1 MPWTVES
8 PPSCAKNWTD
18 AEKKKC
24 VAAGNARLRDG
35 GSDEDAIF
43 ACIHAAG
50 KSKGQKAMGDEL
62 SAKVT
67 VKAVGDDEGDWALDI
82 LAAPFGSETNRDTQK
97 QWFDQETNFQEDRY
111 PTPPIVFY
119 HGMTDGLRA
128 KKDTPEYLGMTI
140 KRWVDAA
147 GVWVK
152 TILDKATPSARQVWD
167 AAKKGLARASS
178 GTAEHLQRTDDNGY
192 IREWPIVEVSVFD
205 MTAGRQP
212 VNKYAVAIPS
222 VKALYEKAGIELP
235 RELEDPEAGP
245 KAVKAAVLAGAK
257 ADVSNLTEDKHDMEK
272 QEVQELV
279 GTAIAEAL
287 KAQADATAVAAV
299 KAEEDAVAEAA
310 KIKAVKE
317 EAVEAY
323 KKELAVKANRLH
335 SPGEGVIIARYGD
348 TRRYDN
354 LDVGEHALLVQMLES
369 AQFVRL
375 GNKRATDA
383 CMKALALKIESEAEK
398 SEAANLANFAL
409 KALPIKANE
418 INRTTLTSYGDEW
431 IGVAYSH
438 DLWAKIRSGA
448 WVMDRLMS
456 KGRVVS
462 IPDGFE
468 SGVIPLE
475 SADPTWY
482 KIAQGSTATSG
493 RPDVTATASKVGTG
507 QQTID
512 IVKMACRVM
521 YTGEMT
527 EDSLIRWITQARRQ
541 IVESGQEQFD
551 HAIINGDTETGA
563 STNINDIAGTPAATE
578 VFMLVNGF
586 RKLPLITNTANATSG
601 GALADTDFLDVVKLL
616 GGAGKNARD
625 QAAVTLIVDG
635 NVYWKALEMATVKTK
650 DVWQNATLESGKLT
664 GIWGFELK
672 PSWMMH
678 FDESGVI
685 TAAYE
690 LKVNSAGKLDI
701 DTNTNNTKG
710 AILAVR
716 WDQWAIAWKRR
727 MTLETSRWPE
737 SDTNQIV
744 AIARW
749 GLAYRDTEASAIS
762 YNLTV

>member
-1 MPWTVES
+1 MPWDKWKVDGEWCVFRKNADGERMGATLGCHGTPEKADGQLAALYANEPSAKATV
-8 PPSCAKNWTD
+8 
-18 AEKKKC
+18 
-24 VAAGNARLRDG
+24 
-35 GSDEDAIF
+35 
-43 ACIHAAG
+43 
-50 KSKGQKAMGDEL
+50 KAMGD
-62 SAKVT
+62 
-67 VKAVGDDEGDWALDI
+67 DEGEWVLDI
-82 LAAPFGSETNRDTQK
+82 LAAPFGSETDRDSQDE
-97 QWFDQETNFQEDRY
+97 WFDGETNFREALY
-111 PTPPIVFY
+111 GTPPIVFY

-128 KKDTPEYLGMTI
+128 KEDTPEYLGNTI

-152 TILDKATPSARQVWD
+152 TILDKTMPRARQVWE
-167 AAKKGLARASS
+167 AAQQFEAGASS
-178 GTAEHLQRTDDNGY
+178 GSAINLSRVDPNGH
-192 IREWPIVEVSVFD
+192 IREWPMTEVSVFD
-205 MTAGRQP
+205 ITPMRQP
-212 VNKYAVAIPS
+212 VHKYAVAIPS
-222 VKALYEKAGIELP
+222 VKALYQKAGIELP
-235 RELEDPEAGP
+235 RELENPGAGP
-245 KAVKAAVLAGAK
+245 EAVKAAVLAGAK
-257 ADVSNLTEDKHDMEK
+257 ADVSNLTEDKHEMEEK
-272 QEVQELV
+272 EVKK
-279 GTAIAEAL
+279 IAGEIAQAAVTEAL
-287 KAQADATAVAAV
+287 KAQAESNT
-299 KAEEDAVAEAA
+299 KAIEASEAEAA
-310 KIKAVKE
+310 KIKAAQD
-317 EAVEAY
+317 EAVDAY

-335 SPGEGVIIARYGD
+335 TPGEGMNIARYGD

-369 AQFVRL
+369 AQYVRP

-383 CMKALALKIESEAEK
+383 AIKALALKIESQAEK

-418 INRTTLTSYGDEW
+418 INRTTLSSYGDEW

-438 DLWAKIRSGA
+438 DLWEKIRAGA

-456 KGRVVS
+456 QGRIVS
-462 IPDGFE
+462 IPDGYE

-493 RPDVTATASKVGTG
+493 RPDVTATASKVGTA
-507 QQTID
+507 QKTID

-527 EDSLIRWITQARRQ
+527 EDSLIAWIAQARRQ
-541 IVESGQEQFD
+541 IVESGAEQFD
-551 HAIINGDTETGA
+551 HALINGDTETGGT
-563 STNINDIAGTPAATE
+563 TNINDIGGTPAATE

-586 RKLPLITNTANATSG
+586 RKLPLITNTANSRSG
-601 GALADTDFLDVVKLL
+601 GALADTDFLETIKLL

-635 NVYWKALEMATVKTK
+635 NVYWKSLEMSTVKTK
-650 DVWQNATLESGKLT
+650 DVWANATLENGKLT
-664 GIWGFELK
+664 GIWGFELR

-678 FDESGVI
+678 FDESGSV
-685 TAAYE
+685 TGAYE
-690 LKVNSAGKLDI
+690 LKADSAGKVNLD
-701 DTNTNNTKG
+701 TTTNNTKG

-716 WDQWAIAWKRR
+716 WDQWALAWKRR

-762 YNLTV
+762 YNISV

>member
-1 MPWTVES
+1 MPWTVEN

-24 VAAGNARLRDG
+24 VAAGNATLRDG
-35 GSDEDAIF
+35 GSDQDAIF

-50 KSKGQKAMGDEL
+50 KTAKA
-62 SAKVT
+62 T
-67 VKAVGDDEGDWALDI
+67 VKAVGDDEGDWAIDI
-82 LAAPFGSETNRDTQK
+82 LAAPFGSAADRDSQNE
-97 QWFDQETNFQEDRY
+97 WFDDQTNFQEGRY

-128 KKDTPEYLGMTI
+128 KEDTPEYLGMTV

-147 GVWVK
+147 GVWVR
-152 TILDKATPSARQVWD
+152 TVLDKTMPRARQVWE

-178 GTAEHLQRTDDNGY
+178 GSAEHLQRTDDNGY
-192 IREWPIVEVSVFD
+192 IREWPMVEVSVFD
-205 MTAGRQP
+205 LTEGRQP

-222 VKALYEKAGIELP
+222 VKALYEQAGIELP
-235 RELEDPEAGP
+235 RELENPEAGP
-245 KAVKAAVLAGAK
+245 EAVKAAALAGAK
-257 ADVSNLTEDKHDMEK
+257 TDVSNLMEDKHEMEE
-272 QEVQELV
+272 QEVKQIATEIAMAAV
-279 GTAIAEAL
+279 AEAL
-287 KAQADATAVAAV
+287 KAQAVANTAAAEA
-299 KAEEDAVAEAA
+299 AEAAAA
-310 KIKAVKE
+310 KIKAAQD

-335 SPGEGVIIARYGD
+335 TPGEGVNIARYGD

-369 AQFVRL
+369 AQFVGPR
-375 GNKRATDA
+375 NSRASDA

-418 INRTTLTSYGDEW
+418 INRTTLASYGDEW

-438 DLWAKIRSGA
+438 DLWEKIRSGS

-456 KGRVVS
+456 QGRIVN
-462 IPDGFE
+462 IPDGYE

-493 RPDVTATASKVGTG
+493 RPDVTVTASKVGTA

-512 IVKMACRVM
+512 IVKMACRAM

-527 EDSLIRWITQARRQ
+527 EDSLIGWIVQARRQ
-541 IVESGQEQFD
+541 IVESGSEQFA

-586 RKLPLITNTANATSG
+586 RKLPLITNTANAVSG

-625 QAAVTLIVDG
+625 QAKVTLIPDG

-678 FDESGVI
+678 YDESGVI
-685 TAAYE
+685 TGAYE

-701 DTNTNNTKG
+701 DTNTNNTLG

-749 GLAYRDTEASAIS
+749 GLKYRDTEASALS
-762 YNLTV
+762 YNISV

>member
-1 MPWTVES
+1 MPWDKRKVDGEW
-8 PPSCAKNWTD
+8 CVYRKNADGELFGDTLGCH
-18 AEKKKC
+18 ATEEKANKQL
-24 VAAGNARLRDG
+24 AALYVH
-35 GSDEDAIF
+35 EP
-43 ACIHAAG
+43 
-50 KSKGQKAMGDEL
+50 
-62 SAKVT
+62 SAKAT
-67 VKAVGDDEGDWALDI
+67 VKALGDDDGDWVLDI
-82 LAAPFGSETNRDTQK
+82 LAAPFGSESDKDAQGE
-97 QWFDQETNFQEDRY
+97 WFDQETNFQETRFA
-111 PTPPIVFY
+111 TPPIVFH

-128 KKDTPEYLGMTI
+128 KEDTPEYLGMTV

-152 TILDKATPSARQVWD
+152 TILDKAAPRARQVWE
-167 AAKKGLARASS
+167 AAKKGLVRASS
-178 GTAEHLQRTDDNGY
+178 GSAEHLQRTDDNGY

-205 MTAGRQP
+205 MTDGRQP

-222 VKALYEKAGIELP
+222 VKALYERAGIELP
-235 RELEDPEAGP
+235 RELEDSEAGP
-245 KAVKAAVLAGAK
+245 EAVKAAVLAGAK
-257 ADVSNLTEDKHDMEK
+257 TDVSNLTEDNEEMDEQKVSEI
-272 QEVQELV
+272 V
-279 GTAIAEAL
+279 AAAL
-287 KAQADATAVAAV
+287 KAQAEATA
-299 KAEEDAVAEAA
+299 KATQDAEAETA
-310 KIKAVKE
+310 KIKAAQD

-323 KKELAVKANRLH
+323 KAEQAALKALEANRLRTL
-335 SPGEGVIIARYGD
+335 GEGVNIARYGD

-369 AQFVRL
+369 AQYVRP
-375 GNKRATDA
+375 GNKRASDA

-398 SEAANLANFAL
+398 SEAANLANYAL

-438 DLWAKIRSGA
+438 DLWDKIRAGA

-456 KGRVVS
+456 QGRVVS
-462 IPDGFE
+462 IPDGYE

-493 RPDVTATASKVGTG
+493 RPDVTVTASKIGTA
-507 QQTID
+507 QQTIS
-512 IVKMACRVM
+512 IVKMACRAM

-527 EDSLIRWITQARRQ
+527 EDSLIGWIVQARRQ
-541 IVESGQEQFD
+541 IVESGQERFA

-563 STNINDIAGTPAATE
+563 STNINDIAGTPADTE
-578 VFMLVNGF
+578 VFMLVDGF
-586 RKLPLITNTANATSG
+586 RKLPLITNTDNARSG
-601 GALADTDFLDVVKLL
+601 GALADTDFLETVKLL

-625 QAAVTLIVDG
+625 KGKVTLIPDG
-635 NVYWKALEMATVKTK
+635 NVYWKALEMSTVKTK
-650 DVWQNATLESGKLT
+650 DVWENATLANGELT
-664 GIWGFELK
+664 GLWGFELK
-672 PSWMMH
+672 PSWNMH
-678 FDESGVI
+678 FDESESI
-685 TAAYE
+685 TGAYE
-690 LKVNSAGKLDI
+690 LMANSAGKLDL
-701 DTNTNNTKG
+701 DTAANNTLG

-749 GLAYRDTEASAIS
+749 GLKHRDNEASAIS
-762 YNLTV
+762 YNVSV

>member
-18 AEKKKC
+18 GEKKKC
-24 VAAGNARLRDG
+24 VAAGNVTLRDG

-50 KSKGQKAMGDEL
+50 KAKGQKAMDEQL
-62 SAKVT
+62 RVT
-67 VKAVGDDEGDWALDI
+67 VKAMGDDGGDWALDI
-82 LAAPFGSETNRDTQK
+82 LAAPFGSETDRDTQGE
-97 QWFDQETNFQEDRY
+97 WFDGQTNFQEERY
-111 PTPPIVFY
+111 PTPPIVFH
-119 HGMTDGLRA
+119 HGVTDGLQGLEYE
-128 KKDTPEYLGMTI
+128 PEYLGKTI

-152 TILDKATPSARQVWD
+152 TILDKTAPRARQVWE
-167 AAKKGLARASS
+167 AAKKSMAAASS
-178 GTAEHLQRTDDNGY
+178 GSVINLSRVDPNGH
-192 IREWPIVEVSVFD
+192 IREWPMIEVSIFD
-205 MTAGRQP
+205 ITEIRQP

-222 VKALYEKAGIELP
+222 VKALYAKAGIELP

-245 KAVKAAVLAGAK
+245 EAVKAAVPAGAK
-257 ADVSNLTEDKHDMEK
+257 ADVSNIEGKESEMAEDIGLTEEK
-272 QEVQELV
+272 VAELIMS
-279 GTAIAEAL
+279 AFAL
-287 KAQADATAVAAV
+287 KAKTDAQAKQDA
-299 KAEEDAVAEAA
+299 EAEAA
-310 KIKAVKE
+310 KLKATGD

-323 KKELAVKANRLH
+323 KKELAIKANRLPTLGQDVH
-335 SPGEGVIIARYGD
+335 IARYGD

-369 AQFVRL
+369 AQYVRP
-375 GNKRATDA
+375 GNQRASDA

-398 SEAANLANFAL
+398 GEAANLANFAL

-418 INRTTLTSYGDEW
+418 INRTTLASYGDEW

-438 DLWAKIRSGA
+438 DLWEKIRAGS

-456 KGRVVS
+456 QGRVVS
-462 IPDGFE
+462 IPDGYE

-482 KIAQGSTATSG
+482 KIAQASTATSG
-493 RPDVTATASKVGTG
+493 RPDVTVTASKVGTA
-507 QQTID
+507 QQTIA
-512 IVKMACRVM
+512 IAKMGCRAM
-521 YTGEMT
+521 YAGEMT
-527 EDSLIRWITQARRQ
+527 EDSLIGWIVQARRQ
-541 IVESGQEQFD
+541 IVESGQEQFA
-551 HAIINGDTETGA
+551 HAIINGDTETGGT
-563 STNINDIAGTPAATE
+563 TNINDILGTPAGTE
-578 VFMLVNGF
+578 VFMLVDGF
-586 RKLPLITNTANATSG
+586 RKLPLITNTANARSG
-601 GALADTDFLDVVKLL
+601 GALADTDFLETVKLL

-650 DVWQNATLESGKLT
+650 DVWTNATLESGKLT

-678 FDESGVI
+678 FDESVSI
-685 TAAYE
+685 TGAYE

-701 DTNTNNTKG
+701 DTAANNTLG

-749 GLAYRDTEASAIS
+749 GLKYRDTEASSIS
-762 YNLTV
+762 YNVSV